1 MTFSLDQLM
10 LEDQPTLDSSQL
22 FVLKS
27 AIQNIDNFFTILQ
40 NPSLSVNKEKLEADK
55 KPDDTTPQSRFTIQ
69 GIYFVVLN
77 AVIIYVN
84 TVGPLYLLC

>member
-10 LEDQPTLDSSQL
+10 LQDQPSLDSSQL

-40 NPSLSVNKEKLEADK
+40 NPNLAVK
-55 KPDDTTPQSRFTIQ
+55 KKQEIANEVSNNRFSIQ
-69 GIYFVVLN
+69 GN
-77 AVIIYVN
+77 
-84 TVGPLYLLC
+84 